1 MKIIKEFK
9 HSKKMFEG
17 WKTCNMLIITN
28 EVEVKGRG
36 IKILIIETYFPTFPK
51 VELRGREK
59 GLEVLVQLPHH
70 PFRSS
75 LKNLTTHS
83 MAKPSHDM

>member
-28 EVEVKGRG
+28 EVEVKGR
-36 IKILIIETYFPTFPK
+36 
-51 VELRGREK
+51 
-59 GLEVLVQLPHH
+59 
-70 PFRSS
+70 
-75 LKNLTTHS
+75 
-83 MAKPSHDM
+83 